1 MSASAPPE
9 TPLPIPDF
17 DSPIAMS
24 PVDPTLARDAADL
37 QRSLSDLVRVVQFRD
52 RDRICCHDISV
63 TQCYA
68 LEELIRRGPLTLNE
82 LAQVLYLDKSTA
94 SRVVDSLERKGY
106 ATRSPHPADG
116 RALLLAATPTGR
128 ALCERIEGD
137 LVVEAQRLLVDI
149 EPEARR
155 AMALLLG
162 RLARAVE
169 TRASC
174 GVDGRGCSTC

>member
-1 MSASAPPE
+1 MSASATPE
-9 TPLPIPDF
+9 TASVLPVV
-17 DSPIAMS
+17 DSPVARAAA
-24 PVDPTLARDAADL
+24 DPTLARDAADL

-68 LEELIRRGPLTLNE
+68 LEELIRRGPMTLNE
-82 LAQVLYLDKSTA
+82 LALVLYLDKSTA

-116 RALLLAATPTGR
+116 RALLLAATAAGR

-137 LVVEAQRLLVDI
+137 HEVEAQRLLADV
-149 EPEARR
+149 EPETRR

-169 TRASC
+169 SRTSC
-174 GVDGRGCSTC
+174 GADSGACSTC

>member
-1 MSASAPPE
+1 MSTSAPTE
-9 TPLPIPDF
+9 TASLLPVL
-17 DSPIAMS
+17 DSPVAL
-24 PVDPTLARDAADL
+24 PPADPTLARDAADL

-137 LVVEAQRLLVDI
+137 LVLEAQRLLVDI

-169 TRASC
+169 SRTSC
-174 GVDGRGCSTC
+174 GVDGCSTC

>member
-1 MSASAPPE
+1 MCAAAPAE
-9 TPLPIPDF
+9 TLSPLPIV
-17 DSPIAMS
+17 DSLTALA
-24 PVDPTLARDAADL
+24 PVDPTLARDAAEL

-116 RALLLAATPTGR
+116 RALLLAATPAGR
-128 ALCERIEGD
+128 TLCERIEGD
-137 LVVEAQRLLVDI
+137 LVLEAQRLLVDI

-169 TRASC
+169 SRTSC
-174 GVDGRGCSTC
+174 GVDGCSTC